1 MFDISK
7 FTSVAAQTLSNNA
20 EMHWLYQTQDS
31 AADIQKIDATHFNN
45 YFGEAYSLLSEGNI
59 ITVRHMSTP
68 DDTAATK
75 SMTSTVI
82 DEVDYIVI
90 HKGEQLETNAGV
102 STVVKSVYVY
112 PLQKGQRILIRKF
125 DDSTTFTNTD
135 VSFQSPVCVSKLGI
149 VRLAAVTADLVLTL
163 KQHDHGGTQLGTV
176 TMDDDESQ
184 HVGYFVETSL
194 ANSSQCVETSFN
206 IEGNGAAGNAPFI
219 VYLLAESDA
228 GAHVDTLA
236 LTATVADANANHN
249 EDFVAPVSGRIVS
262 IRAVT
267 SANVAND
274 TTFTASIDGT
284 PVTGGVATI
293 ENGHASAVAYPTA
306 LNIVTAGQTI
316 RIASIADGAAGSHA
330 YIAVLIEA

>member
-1 MFDISK
+1 MFDITK
-7 FTSVAAQTLSNNA
+7 FTSVAAQALSDNA

-31 AADIQKIDATHFNN
+31 ASDIQLSAANHFNN
-45 YFGEAYSLLSEGNI
+45 YFADAHSLLSEGNI

-68 DDTAATK
+68 DDTAATL

-90 HKGEQLETNAGV
+90 HKGEHRDANARI
-102 STVVKSVYVY
+102 VKDIFVY
-112 PLQKGQRILIRKF
+112 PLQKGQRILVRKF
-125 DDSTTFTNTD
+125 DDATAFTNTN
-135 VSFQSPVCVSKLGI
+135 VSFQSNVCVSKLGI
-149 VRLAAVTADLVLTL
+149 VRLAPVTADLTLTL
-163 KQHDHGGTQLGTV
+163 KQHDNGGIQLGTV
-176 TMDDDESQ
+176 TMQVAASADAN
-184 HVGYFVETSL
+184 YFNETSL
-194 ANSSQCVETSFN
+194 ANSSQCIETSFN
-206 IEGNGAAGNAPFI
+206 IAGNGAAGNAPFI

-228 GAHVDTLA
+228 SAHVDTLA

-267 SANVAND
+267 SAAVANA
-274 TTFTASIDGT
+274 TTFTASINGT

-293 ENGHASAVAYPTA
+293 ANGETSAVATPTA
-306 LNIVTAGQTI
+306 LNVVTAGQTI

>member
-1 MFDISK
+1 MFDITK
-7 FTSVAAQTLSNNA
+7 FTSVAAQALSDNA

-31 AADIQKIDATHFNN
+31 ASDIQLSAANHFNN
-45 YFGEAYSLLSEGNI
+45 YFADAHSLLSEGNI

-68 DDTAATK
+68 DDTAATL

-90 HKGEQLETNAGV
+90 HKGEHRDANARI
-102 STVVKSVYVY
+102 VKDIFVY
-112 PLQKGQRILIRKF
+112 PLQKGQRILVRKF
-125 DDSTTFTNTD
+125 DDASSFTNTN
-135 VSFQSPVCVSKLGI
+135 VSFQSDVCASKLGI
-149 VRLAAVTADLVLTL
+149 VRLATVGADVTLTL
-163 KQHDHGGTQLGTV
+163 KQHDNGGAQIGTV
-176 TMDDDESQ
+176 TMTDANSADAN
-184 HVGYFVETSL
+184 YFNEVAL
-194 ANSSQCVETSFN
+194 ANSSQCIETTFN
-206 IEGNGAAGNAPFI
+206 IAGNHDVAAGVNPFLMYI
-219 VYLLAESDA
+219 VAESDA
-228 GAHVDTLA
+228 SAHVDTLA

-249 EDFVAPVSGRIVS
+249 EDFVAPVSGRIIS

-293 ENGHASAVAYPTA
+293 ENGHASAVAIPTA
-306 LNIVTAGQTI
+306 LNVVTAGQTI

>member
-20 EMHWLYQTQDS
+20 EMHWLYQTTDS
-31 AADIQKIDATHFNN
+31 AADIQIAAANRFNN

-68 DDTAATK
+68 DDTAATL

-112 PLQKGQRILIRKF
+112 PLQKGQRILVRKF

-135 VSFQSPVCVSKLGI
+135 VSFQSPVCVSKLGV

-163 KQHDHGGTQLGTV
+163 KQHDNGGTQLGAV
-176 TMDDDESQ
+176 TMDHGESQ
-184 HVGYFVETSL
+184 HAGYFVETSL
-194 ANSSQCVETSFN
+194 AGNSKCIETSFN
-206 IEGNGAAGNAPFI
+206 IEGNRAAGNAPFI
-219 VYLLAESDA
+219 VFLLAESDA
-228 GAHVDTLA
+228 GAHVDY
-236 LTATVADANANHN
+236 LTFNPYVADANANAT
-249 EDFVAPVSGRIVS
+249 VSVLAPVGGVIKSMTV
-262 IRAVT
+262 AT
-267 SANVAND
+267 SANSVGGCTYTLKIGGVN
-274 TTFTASIDGT
+274 
-284 PVTGGVATI
+284 VTDGVATI
-293 ENGHASAVAYPTA
+293 ANNANSATANPTA
-306 LNIVTAGQTI
+306 LNIVAPGNVISVEYTAL
-316 RIASIADGAAGSHA
+316 GAAGSA
-330 YIAVLIEA
+330 SILIALEH